1 MLERVIMA
9 LGHVRLAMSV
19 NSVKSSGDIITVT
32 GVVLLGIHT
41 SCGILCF
48 TRNKYD
54 ACIPWNIYTLG
65 PCPNWLYLCGF

>member
-1 MLERVIMA
+1 MA
-9 LGHVRLAMSV
+9 LGHVWFAMSV

-41 SCGILCF
+41 SCDIPCL

-54 ACIPWNIYTLG
+54 TWDIWNIYNSG
-65 PCPNWLYLCGF
+65 PCPNWLYSCGS